1 MVKFFIISIVVL
13 FFNQNIFAKDT
24 PALIN
29 EVRIYLNS
37 LSDFSA
43 TFIQESDNNLQE
55 GFLYKKND
63 RIRVDYLHPSKIT
76 IILNRKKAMYF
87 NHELEEVEYFNPRKT
102 IAKIVYDIFN
112 SNFIDKFDNHLLE
125 ENFVTFYISLKHD
138 EIPYFIEVV
147 FEISPLQL
155 RLVNISSDDENLS
168 FGLRDHNFNN
178 IFDKKFFSMA
188 NPLIN

>member
-1 MVKFFIISIVVL
+1 MVKFFITSIFVL

-24 PALIN
+24 SVLIN
-29 EVRIYLNS
+29 KVRIYLNS
-37 LSDFSA
+37 LNDFSA
-43 TFIQESDNNLQE
+43 SFIQESDNNLQE

-63 RIRVDYLHPSKIT
+63 RIRVDYLNPSKIT
-76 IILNRKKAMYF
+76 IILNRKKAM
-87 NHELEEVEYFNPRKT
+87 YFNPRKT